1 MELLTMVRL
10 KAQITLLGLLTAS
23 LLGSCN
29 PVVTSR
35 QAEEPA
41 PSAVTQPSD
50 IETSDAEYQLANT
63 PPDSPA
69 TAFSRPKRQC
79 YRLDNDRLT
88 TNLRLTIDYQ
98 RQSIQ
103 GDARSAAQNDE
114 AGNYA
119 TYAQSF
125 SGKLADNQ
133 GKMRVF
139 TWSEHDFQADDETWS
154 FTDDTLTIGKDV
166 LNLTDCQLV
175 SQAFQD
181 FNGLEASD
189 LLDDINTGL
198 TESVRFAPGTSS
210 ITLSNSALQ
219 GKQNVY
225 YLRVDGGEQMNLSI
239 KSLENNALFDVIS
252 PSRYI
257 LANKAKE
264 ETILLPHPGD
274 HMVIVGGSRENATT
288 YELTIDIES
297 AAAQ

>member
-1 MELLTMVRL
+1 MVRL
-10 KAQITLLGLLTAS
+10 KAQVTLLGLLTAS

-29 PVVTSR
+29 PVVTRR
-35 QAEEPA
+35 QAEESA
-41 PSAVTQPSD
+41 PSAATQPSD
-50 IETSDAEYQLANT
+50 VETSDAEYQLANT

-69 TAFSRPKRQC
+69 TGFSRPKRQC
-79 YRLDNDRLT
+79 YQLDNDRLT

-103 GDARSAAQNDE
+103 GDARSLVQNDE
-114 AGNYA
+114 AGN
-119 TYAQSF
+119 YAQSF
-125 SGKLADNQ
+125 SGKLAGNQ
-133 GKMRVF
+133 GKLRVF

-154 FTDDTLTIGKDV
+154 FTDDTLAIGKDV

-210 ITLSNSALQ
+210 MTLSNSVLQ

-225 YLRVDGGEQMNLSI
+225 YLRVDGGEQMSLSI
-239 KSLENNALFDVIS
+239 KSLENNAVFDVIS

-288 YELTIDIES
+288 YELTIGIES